1 MPVCATRTTTAKF
14 KMKHIGRFLTYI
26 LLCAATFHGCME
38 WDYDLDTDFDVTP
51 VPGQGLFIANEG
63 NFQYGNASLSFYDIA
78 SGTVENDVF
87 IRANGQKL
95 GDVAQSMTMH
105 DGTLWIVVN
114 NSHVIFAVDPVTFK
128 EKGRITGFT
137 SPRYI
142 HFISDEK
149 AYVTQLWDNRI
160 FIVNPKRYEITG
172 YIDTGMSNE
181 TGSTEEMIGFG
192 DYIITN
198 CWSYQDKILK
208 IDTKTDKVTGELR
221 IGIQPTAMAADA
233 DGKLWVLTDGGYEGS
248 PAGYEKPTL
257 SRIDPET
264 FTIEKTFTFY
274 GDGRPYA
281 IETNLAKD
289 SLYFINDGVWKMSV
303 KDESLPQKP
312 FIESRDTKYYAFGV
326 CPFNSDIYV
335 ADAIDWQQ
343 KGIVYRYSPSGK
355 LIDEFR
361 TGISPGAFCWY

>member
-1 MPVCATRTTTAKF
+1 
-14 KMKHIGRFLTYI
+14 
-26 LLCAATFHGCME
+26 ME

-78 SGTVENDVF
+78 SGTVENEVF

-198 CWSYQDKILK
+198 C
-208 IDTKTDKVTGELR
+208 
-221 IGIQPTAMAADA
+221 
-233 DGKLWVLTDGGYEGS
+233 
-248 PAGYEKPTL
+248 
-257 SRIDPET
+257 
-264 FTIEKTFTFY
+264 
-274 GDGRPYA
+274 
-281 IETNLAKD
+281 
-289 SLYFINDGVWKMSV
+289 SLMNC
-303 KDESLPQKP
+303 
-312 FIESRDTKYYAFGV
+312 A
-326 CPFNSDIYV
+326 
-335 ADAIDWQQ
+335 
-343 KGIVYRYSPSGK
+343 
-355 LIDEFR
+355 
-361 TGISPGAFCWY
+361 